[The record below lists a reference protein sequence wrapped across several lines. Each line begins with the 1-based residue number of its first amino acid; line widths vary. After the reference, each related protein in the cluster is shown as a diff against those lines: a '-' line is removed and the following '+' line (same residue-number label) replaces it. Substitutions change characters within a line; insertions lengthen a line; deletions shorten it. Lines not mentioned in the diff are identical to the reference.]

1 MPRISRTEAITPTE
15 PDDATPA
22 TDAGRWMNSHARRM
36 LQHGPW
42 LGTPRAPQWGGR
54 PWPSRLLHRLG
65 EASAHSWAG
74 VSAAIAVASW
84 GVVGVFVGFAAW
96 WQTALYSVTAAV
108 TFVMVFVLQ
117 HTQARQTQ
125 AMQRKLDELVRS
137 GIRADDSLIA
147 IEEALDEDLQALADQ
162 ALAERQHQL
171 DAG

>member
-1 MPRISRTEAITPTE
+1 MPPIDASDPTE
-15 PDDATPA
+15 PSEPTPS
-22 TDAGRWMNSHARRM
+22 TDPGRWRNSHTRRI

-54 PWPSRLLHRLG
+54 PWPSRVLHRLG

-74 VSAAIAVASW
+74 VSAAV
-84 GVVGVFVGFAAW
+84 GVVAWGAFGAVVGFPGW
-96 WQTALYSVTAAV
+96 WQVALYSVTASI
-108 TFVMVFVLQ
+108 TFVMVFVIQ

-147 IEEALDEDLQALADQ
+147 IEEALDEDLQALSDQ
-162 ALAERQHQL
+162 ALAERQKQL
-171 DAG
+171 DADEG